1 MRQSRRS
8 LRAPWVSLVVVCV
21 MTVMLAVVA
30 LMYEFRPEKNAAP
43 LLEDLHFGTSCE
55 EVRISLQSFLS
66 DGDLGCERLSVKPL
80 IWYTANGKVE
90 VQPYTILGVYSER
103 VLLPVNG
110 EEYTVRFDFVQNRLV
125 LITYTYRGETP
136 QHILRYFSD
145 KYGVDSINETVNKY
159 GITGDLYTGV
169 IEWPDGIAVY
179 FDGRDVITGY
189 RWDTEWY
196 AEQRPNV
203 VAR

>member
-8 LRAPWVSLVVVCV
+8 LRAPWISLVVVSV

-43 LLEDLHFGTSCE
+43 LLEDLYFGTSCE